1 MNIIFQQKVQ
11 LFTVVLV
18 FLMICTGCA
27 SSVSK
32 PVETAPTPPAGTV
45 PAPPAGTV
53 PAFPAGTV
61 PALPA
66 GTVPQQKITYFA
78 HTVKWPGETV
88 SIIAGWYTGDIENWK
103 TLAEANPDIDP
114 NIIRAG
120 DKILIPENL
129 MKTREPMPK
138 EFVDSF
144 YRKKLPSKPM
154 PAQTK
159 EEEPKLFG
167 PKLYPKK

>member
-11 LFTVVLV
+11 LFTVVLA
-18 FLMICTGCA
+18 FLMICIGCA

-32 PVETAPTPPAGTV
+32 PVETVPAYPAGTV

-53 PAFPAGTV
+53 PAQPPAWTT
-61 PALPA
+61 PL
-66 GTVPQQKITYFA
+66 QKITYFA

-144 YRKKLPSKPM
+144 YPKKLPSKPM
-154 PAQTK
+154 PPQTK

>member
-11 LFTVVLV
+11 LFTVVLA
-18 FLMICTGCA
+18 FLMICLGCA

-32 PVETAPTPPAGTV
+32 PVETVPTPPAGTV
-45 PAPPAGTV
+45 PAQPPAWTT
-53 PAFPAGTV
+53 PP
-61 PALPA
+61 
-66 GTVPQQKITYFA
+66 QKITYFA

-144 YRKKLPSKPM
+144 YPKKLPSKPM
-154 PAQTK
+154 PPQTK

>member
-18 FLMICTGCA
+18 FLMICIGCA

-32 PVETAPTPPAGTV
+32 PVETAPTPPAGTM
-45 PAPPAGTV
+45 PAYPAGTAPTPPAGTV
-53 PAFPAGTV
+53 PAPPTGTV
-61 PALPA
+61 PP
-66 GTVPQQKITYFA
+66 QKITYFA

-88 SIIAGWYTGDIENWK
+88 SIIAGWYTGDIENWN

-144 YRKKLPSKPM
+144 YPKKLPSKPM
-154 PAQTK
+154 PTQTK